1 MCEGEA
7 REGLCETGTC
17 ASSRHSDGGIV
28 WNAEGALLLASDQ
41 GQKEGNGDLVH
52 LLRHSY
58 GECSAA
64 GGEADGAATGGSCI
78 I

>member
-17 ASSRHSDGGIV
+17 ASSCHNDGGVIR
-28 WNAEGALLLASDQ
+28 NSEGALLLAP
-41 GQKEGNGDLVH
+41 GQSQKKGDGDSVH
-52 LLRHSY
+52 LLRDSY

-78 I
+78 V